1 MITRMQEMQKKM
13 CGMWDYPSTKR
24 VGGVSAKLI
33 SKIRKF
39 DTNMMLEVGGRGW
52 VKIAVGGGMQHTN
65 KQGDWRLYPYA
76 PP

>member
-1 MITRMQEMQKKM
+1 MITRMQEMH
-13 CGMWDYPSTKR
+13 
-24 VGGVSAKLI
+24 SAKLI

-76 PP
+76 PLQIVNLKRE